1 MVVDGINSQIQYVD
15 DNYDP
20 YNLKTEDFLKI
31 YLKMLELQDPTDPL
45 NVEDMIQ
52 QTYLLQQ
59 ISFLT
64 NLEETMQSI
73 IDTQR
78 LSYITQASFLIGK
91 NVVFQEKTITDPSAN
106 YVLLSPQDYS
116 GVEISIIDAN
126 TGKVVKTY
134 SADLKKGINALDL
147 SDLPAGEYTVTVSRD
162 GENLNDVIL
171 GLEGTVQYISLAGDE
186 PVLGLPFGERPL
198 KDVVYIS
205 T

>member
-1 MVVDGINSQIQYVD
+1 MVVGGINNRARYVD
-15 DNYDP
+15 DTYDP
-20 YNLKTEDFLKI
+20 YNIKTEDFLKI
-31 YLKMLELQDPTDPL
+31 YLKMLELQDPTEPL
-45 NVEDMIQ
+45 KIEDMIQ
-52 QTYLLQQ
+52 QNYLLQH

-64 NLEETMQSI
+64 NLEKTMQSI

-91 NVVFQEKTITDPSAN
+91 NVVFQEKTVTDPSAG

-116 GVEISIIDAN
+116 GVEVSVIDAT

-134 SADLKKGINALDL
+134 STDLKKGINSLDL
-147 SDLPAGEYTVTVSRD
+147 SDLPAGEYRVSVSYNGKR
-162 GENLNDVIL
+162 LNRIVL
-171 GLEGTVQYISLAGDE
+171 GLEGTVQYISLAGNE
-186 PVLGLPFGERPL
+186 PVLGLPFGERLL